1 MRNKNLRKFVVMLNL
16 LILLVIG
23 LVVTEKKLFKCLG
36 FVTEYYV
43 VTDNINFSEENK
55 IGYSQEVKE
64 DLDLKKSWYF
74 SDDWFER
81 NFTRAGIFIKAIIIT
96 AILFAVAILPISI
109 LNFIIDIIKR
119 IKKKIEIEKRRRRK
133 IIQFPSKNQKYV

>member
-1 MRNKNLRKFVVMLNL
+1 MRNKNLRKFIVMLNL

-109 LNFIIDIIKR
+109 LIFIIDIIKR

>member
-1 MRNKNLRKFVVMLNL
+1 MRNKNLRKFIVMLNL

-43 VTDNINFSEENK
+43 VTDNINFSEENE

-109 LNFIIDIIKR
+109 LIFIIDIIKR

>member
-1 MRNKNLRKFVVMLNL
+1 MRNKNLRKFIVMLNL

>member
-1 MRNKNLRKFVVMLNL
+1 MRNKNLRKFIVMLNL

-109 LNFIIDIIKR
+109 LIFIIDIIKR

-133 IIQFPSKNQKYV
+133 IIQFSSKNQKYV

>member
-1 MRNKNLRKFVVMLNL
+1 MRNKNLRKFIVMLNL

-81 NFTRAGIFIKAIIIT
+81 NFT
-96 AILFAVAILPISI
+96 FAVAILPISI

>member
-1 MRNKNLRKFVVMLNL
+1 MLNL

-109 LNFIIDIIKR
+109 LIFIIDIIKR

>member
-1 MRNKNLRKFVVMLNL
+1 MRNKNLRKFIVMLNL

-119 IKKKIEIEKRRRRK
+119 IKKKIEIEK
-133 IIQFPSKNQKYV
+133 N